1 LRRSENTAIPKV
13 SQKHLEAR
21 RKQILEAAIECFADN
36 GLHRTT
42 MQDIMRESG
51 LSVGTPYKYFE
62 SKEQM
67 IEAIAAERH
76 AHEREIILEA
86 SAKVATAEILRTLID
101 RFEQALLEPRG
112 RKGRRMAMQLWTEAL
127 RNPRILK
134 TVRKGVDEPRRMLA
148 AIMTRARDNGEMP
161 KEIDPDAMARVM
173 IALFQGFALQLAW
186 DPRIDPKPFANAI
199 ERLFAAILSRA

>member
-1 LRRSENTAIPKV
+1 LEDTAIPRV
-13 SQKHLEAR
+13 DQKHLEAR
-21 RKQILEAAIECFADN
+21 REQILEAAIECFAHN
-36 GLHRTT
+36 GFHRTT
-42 MQDIMRESG
+42 MQDIMREAG
-51 LSVGTPYKYFE
+51 LSVGAPYRYFK

-76 AHEREIILEA
+76 ARDREIILEA
-86 SAKVATAEILRTLID
+86 GAKEDIPKVLRTLID
-101 RFEQALLEPRG
+101 RFEQALLDPRD

-148 AIMTRARDNGEMP
+148 AIVTRARDNDEMP
-161 KEIDPDAMARVM
+161 KDIDPDAMARVL

-186 DPRIDPKPFANAI
+186 DPRIDPKPFAKAI
-199 ERLFAAILSRA
+199 ERMFAAMLSRA

>member
-1 LRRSENTAIPKV
+1 LEDTAIPRV
-13 SQKHLEAR
+13 NQKHLEAR
-21 RKQILEAAIECFADN
+21 REQILEAAIECFAHN
-36 GLHRTT
+36 GFHRTT
-42 MQDIMRESG
+42 MQDIMREAG
-51 LSVGTPYKYFE
+51 LSVGAPYRYFK

-76 AHEREIILEA
+76 ARDREIILEA
-86 SAKVATAEILRTLID
+86 GAKEDIPKVLRTLID
-101 RFEQALLEPRG
+101 RFEQALLDPRD

-148 AIMTRARDNGEMP
+148 AIVTRARDNDEMP
-161 KEIDPDAMARVM
+161 KDIDPDAMARVL

-186 DPRIDPKPFANAI
+186 DPRIDPKPFAKAI
-199 ERLFAAILSRA
+199 ERMFAAMLSQA

>member
-1 LRRSENTAIPKV
+1 LEDTAIPRV
-13 SQKHLEAR
+13 DQKHLEAR
-21 RKQILEAAIECFADN
+21 REQILEAAIECFAHN
-36 GLHRTT
+36 GFHRTT
-42 MQDIMRESG
+42 MQDIMREAG
-51 LSVGTPYKYFE
+51 LSVGAPYRYFK

-76 AHEREIILEA
+76 ARDREIILEA
-86 SAKVATAEILRTLID
+86 GAKEDIPKVLRTLIA
-101 RFEQALLEPRG
+101 RFEQALLDPRD

-148 AIMTRARDNGEMP
+148 AIVTRARDNDEMP
-161 KEIDPDAMARVM
+161 KDIDPDAMARVL

-186 DPRIDPKPFANAI
+186 DPRIDPKPFAKAI
-199 ERLFAAILSRA
+199 ERMFAAMLSRA

>member
-1 LRRSENTAIPKV
+1 MEDTAIPRV
-13 SQKHLEAR
+13 NQKHLEAR
-21 RKQILEAAIECFADN
+21 REQILEAAIECFAHN
-36 GLHRTT
+36 GFHRTT
-42 MQDIMRESG
+42 MQDIMREAG
-51 LSVGTPYKYFE
+51 LSVGAPYRYFK

-76 AHEREIILEA
+76 ARDREIILEA
-86 SAKVATAEILRTLID
+86 GAKEDIPKVLRTLID
-101 RFEQALLEPRG
+101 RFEQALLDPRD

-148 AIMTRARDNGEMP
+148 AIVTRARDNDEMP
-161 KEIDPDAMARVM
+161 KDIDPDAMARVL

-186 DPRIDPKPFANAI
+186 DPRIDPKPFAKAI
-199 ERLFAAILSRA
+199 ERMFAAMLSQA